1 MNNKKVASILIV
13 EDESI
18 VALDIQHHLLRF
30 GYSVL
35 GPVASAGA
43 AFEVLD
49 QNGVDLVL
57 MDIRIQ
63 GEIDG
68 IEASARVREHYRRPV
83 ILLTAYADDRTLDR
97 AKMSGPFGYI
107 IKPFDERE
115 LRTSIEMALY
125 RHQMEMR
132 LTASE
137 ERYRRLFEEDL
148 SGDFITDANG
158 TIVDCNAAF
167 VTLFGYMESAAII
180 GKSVKNLFPREHQ
193 RRFMEEKIRS
203 GGHIRLQEFE
213 IQRRDGSEATVLA
226 NMIGNYDQKRRLEG
240 VHGYLIDTSAI
251 KSLEQQLR
259 QSQKMEAIGRMAGGI
274 AHDFNNL
281 LTVIL
286 GYISL
291 IGEKTEENEPVE
303 NEIEGIRTATGRA
316 TRLTRQLLAFSRQQV
331 LNPEVVNINSLISD
345 AEKMI
350 RRLINEELA
359 LTIFPEATLP
369 YIFVDPGQLEQVL
382 LNLVVNARDAMER
395 GGKLTIETR
404 NIGLPED
411 RGTLLGEI
419 PAGEYCLIE
428 IVDNGKG
435 IPKSDLPLIFEP
447 FFTTK
452 PADKGTGLG
461 LSTVYGIIKQSRG
474 YIDVTSTE
482 GIGTKFSLYFPLSED
497 DGAAATVHI
506 PELFRYTGSETILFA
521 EDDDEVRTVTMG
533 VLKRAGYKLF
543 EARNAGEALL
553 ISEDRT
559 GEIDLLIS
567 DLVMPHMRG
576 DKLIRRLKKI
586 IPGLSTILISG
597 HRYGP
602 ELNSDDYDEMLSKP
616 FKPEELLRIVRRL
629 LDRRNAQASQD

>member
-1 MNNKKVASILIV
+1 MKWT
-13 EDESI
+13 ES
-18 VALDIQHHLLRF
+18 R
-30 GYSVL
+30 
-35 GPVASAGA
+35 P
-43 AFEVLD
+43 
-49 QNGVDLVL
+49 
-57 MDIRIQ
+57 
-63 GEIDG
+63 
-68 IEASARVREHYRRPV
+68 SARVRERYRRPV
-83 ILLTAYADDRTLDR
+83 ILLTAYADARTLDR

-107 IKPFDERE
+107 LKPFDERE
-115 LRTSIEMALY
+115 LRTTIEMALY

-132 LTASE
+132 LFESE

-148 SGDFITDANG
+148 SGDFITDADG
-158 TIVDCNAAF
+158 AIVDCNAAF
-167 VTLFGYMESAAII
+167 VALFGFSEAAEII
-180 GKSVKNLFPREHQ
+180 GSSLITLFPREHQ
-193 RRFMEEKIRS
+193 RRFMEEQIQS
-203 GGHIRLQEFE
+203 NGHVRLQEFE
-213 IQRRDGSEATVLA
+213 IRRHDGSEATVLA
-226 NMIGNYDQKRRLEG
+226 NIIANYDQKQQLEG
-240 VHGYLIDTSAI
+240 IHGYLIDTSTI

-259 QSQKMEAIGRMAGGI
+259 QAQKMEAIGRMAGGI

-291 IGEKTEENEPVE
+291 IGEKTEENEPID

-316 TRLTRQLLAFSRQQV
+316 TRLTKQLLAFSRQQV
-331 LNPEVVNINSLISD
+331 LNPEVVNINSLLSD

-359 LTIFPEATLP
+359 LTIYPEATLP
-369 YIFVDPGQLEQVL
+369 HIFVDPGQLEQVL

-404 NIGLPED
+404 NIRLSAN
-411 RGTLLGEI
+411 RGSLLGEI

-428 IVDNGKG
+428 IADNGKG
-435 IPKSDLPLIFEP
+435 IPQSDLPLIFEP

-452 PADKGTGLG
+452 SADKGTGLG

-482 GIGTKFSLYFPLSED
+482 GIGTRFSLYFPPSED
-497 DGAAATVHI
+497 DGAAVTVHI

-521 EDDDEVRTVTMG
+521 EDDDEVRSVTMG
-533 VLKRAGYKLF
+533 VLKRAGYKLL

-553 ISEDRT
+553 ICEDRT

-586 IPGLSTILISG
+586 IPEVSTILISG
-597 HRYGP
+597 HHHEQSSTPTTTTRCSP
-602 ELNSDDYDEMLSKP
+602 NPLNP
-616 FKPEELLRIVRRL
+616 RI
-629 LDRRNAQASQD
+629 S